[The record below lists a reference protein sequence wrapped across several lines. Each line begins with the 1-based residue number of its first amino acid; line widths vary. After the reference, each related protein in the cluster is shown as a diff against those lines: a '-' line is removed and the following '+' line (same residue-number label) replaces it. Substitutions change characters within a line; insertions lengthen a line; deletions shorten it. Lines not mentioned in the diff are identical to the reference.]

1 MSAHREGNANIQVEI
16 TDAREFHCFK
26 LVLNPEGP
34 PFNPLEPTK
43 TAPRIEIML
52 HARSLVDLIHKCNE
66 ALCDWQKQTTDYL
79 LDRIYKVTP
88 EDVIALGKAE
98 NPEGYR

>member
-1 MSAHREGNANIQVEI
+1 MANHHIRVEI

-34 PFNPLEPTK
+34 AYNPPEVTA

-66 ALCDWQKQTTDYL
+66 ALCDWQKQTTEYL
-79 LDRIYKVTP
+79 LEKYTR
-88 EDVIALGKAE
+88 EIARG
-98 NPEGYR
+98 